1 LYTHPQFNR
10 ASFCAKKT
18 IAKLC
23 IATCN
28 LGEMNPTNDARLA
41 YEMFLGKR
49 VSDSHWS
56 QVKTRL
62 SSQGLSV
69 DNETVV
75 FYAKV
80 SKLIPRS
87 AVGLD
92 KVLEAYNRAERLLIS
107 PSKITGTQV
116 LDIFAREGINPHPG
130 TVSRWFRSVGGFRKN
145 RSYLPEKLIPVL
157 AKAFIY
163 QTANT
168 IKIGA

>member
-1 LYTHPQFNR
+1 
-10 ASFCAKKT
+10 
-18 IAKLC
+18 
-23 IATCN
+23 
-28 LGEMNPTNDARLA
+28 MNQINNARLA

-62 SSQGLSV
+62 TNQGLTV

-80 SKLIPRS
+80 TKLIPRS
-87 AVGLD
+87 VVGLD
-92 KVLEAYNRAERLLIS
+92 KVLEAYNRAERLLLS
-107 PSKITGTQV
+107 PSKIKGVEV

-130 TVSRWFRSVGGFRKN
+130 TISRWFKSIGGFRKN
-145 RSYLPEKLIPVL
+145 RAYLPEKLIPVL

-163 QTANT
+163 QTVNST
-168 IKIGA
+168 KLGA